1 MQSTILGQESRTP
14 DGLHRLPA
22 DWNATQTDYPRD
34 KCIHQLFEEQAEK
47 TPDAIAL
54 VCGKKELTYSELN
67 GRANQL
73 ARYLRYLGVG
83 PNVLV
88 GICMHRSVEMIVGIL
103 GTLKAGGAY
112 VALDPTY
119 PKKRL
124 ATMFEDVAMKVLLT
138 RGDMLDSLPA
148 ASASSAV
155 VRLDLDW
162 YRIAGESPDNLRPD
176 IVSVRDLAYV
186 IFTSGSTG
194 KPKAASVFHRGW
206 TNLMWWFAR
215 QFEIG
220 PADKVLVVSSF
231 SFDITQRSI
240 VMPLIAGGQ
249 LHLLASSFFDP
260 TLVRR
265 TISDRRISLMNCA
278 PSMFYLLVENAKPE
292 TYEKIRSLRILFL
305 GGEAISASRLRDWVE
320 ASQGATEVVNVYG
333 VAECTDVSSY
343 YRLTDYRRYAE
354 SSVPVGKPIFNTQV
368 HLLDEDMQQVPFGE
382 SGQIC
387 IGGDGIGRGY
397 INDPAQTAEKFV
409 DDPFSSEPGA
419 RLYKTGDLGRILP
432 DGNIE
437 FVGRVDHQ
445 VKVNGLRID
454 LGDIET
460 ALRQHAGIREAIVVS
475 TPTLGGSGDRRLVA
489 CVVPKETASDLT
501 LPQGGLAAELRLFLK
516 DRLPRYM
523 IPAEFVALPKMP
535 LSPNGKID
543 RKALL
548 SRFEAPTAT
557 PSPSPA
563 PRVSG

>member
-1 MQSTILGQESRTP
+1 MLPTISERESRTA
-14 DGLHRLPA
+14 DDRHRIPV

-47 TPDAIAL
+47 APGAIAL
-54 VCGKKELTYSELN
+54 VYGNKQLTYGELN
-67 GRANQL
+67 ARANQL
-73 ARYLRYLGVG
+73 ARHLRGLGVG

-88 GICMHRSVEMIVGIL
+88 GICMHRSIEMIVGIL

-124 ATMFEDVAMKVLLT
+124 AAMFSDVPMKVLLT
-138 RGDMLDSLPA
+138 KGDMLDSLPA
-148 ASASSAV
+148 ATASAV

-162 YRIAGESPDNLRPD
+162 HRISVEGPENLPPD

-194 KPKAASVFHRGW
+194 KPKATAVFQRGW
-206 TNLMWWFAR
+206 TNLMWWFTQR
-215 QFEIG
+215 FEIG

-240 VMPLIAGGQ
+240 VMPLIVGGQ
-249 LHLLASSFFDP
+249 LHLLASSYFDP

-265 TISDRRISLMNCA
+265 TVADKRISLMNCA
-278 PSMFYLLVENAKPE
+278 PSMFYLLIENAKAE
-292 TYEKIRSLRILFL
+292 TYEKLRPLRILFL
-305 GGEAISASRLRDWVE
+305 GGEPISATRLRDWVE
-320 ASQGATEVVNVYG
+320 APGCATEVVNVYG
-333 VAECTDVSSY
+333 VAECTDVSTY

-368 HLLDEDMQQVPFGE
+368 HLLDEDMQPVPFGE

-387 IGGDGIGRGY
+387 IGGDGVGKGY
-397 INDPAQTAEKFV
+397 INDDAMTAEKFV
-409 DDPFSSEPGA
+409 DDPFSDEPGA
-419 RLYKTGDLGRILP
+419 RLYKTGDLGRMMP

-460 ALRQHAGIREAIVVS
+460 ALRQHAGVREAIVVS
-475 TPTLGGSGDRRLVA
+475 APVLGGSGDRRLVA
-489 CVVPKETASDLT
+489 CVVPKETVPDLA
-501 LPQGGLAAELRLFLK
+501 LPQDGLAAELRLFLR

-523 IPAEFVALPKMP
+523 IPAEFVALSKMP

-543 RKALL
+543 RKALQ
-548 SRFEAPTAT
+548 SRFEAPAT
-557 PSPSPA
+557 PPP
-563 PRVSG
+563 VSGRPQ